1 MASSCNCPITLKER
15 KKKQTNK
22 RTTNKQTNKNK
33 TICASQS
40 LLQPGC
46 CLMSGTKLHKA
57 QSLKFFFFFYSETFS
72 LVLMQKTCFY
82 FCYAVTTRSF
92 WNRESRDQSSS
103 GLHTQFLL
111 IIINNLLILSSCH
124 FTGSG
129 RTYQLFLL

>member
-1 MASSCNCPITLKER
+1 MQSSYYFERKKER
-15 KKKQTNK
+15 K
-22 RTTNKQTNKNK
+22 NKQTNKQKQNHLRNSVFF
-33 TICASQS
+33 TTWM
-40 LLQPGC
+40 LFNVRD
-46 CLMSGTKLHKA
+46 KLHKA

-111 IIINNLLILSSCH
+111 IIIHPLILSPCH
-124 FTGSG
+124 STDSS
-129 RTYQLFLL
+129 RTIVIRGDWL